1 MRSRFPTDCALNDIT
16 ELGREQVVWLM
27 GAPAGLKLHAELA
40 AALGGAALAALQRL
54 MPLYAAAAPLLP
66 MLLGQPQPLRHPLL
80 PAVQPSSCP
89 PPRQDAA
96 PV

>member
-1 MRSRFPTDCALNDIT
+1 MGHLYFSTQCVLNGFT
-16 ELGREQVVWLM
+16 ELERVQVVWLM

-66 MLLGQPQPLRHPLL
+66 MLLGQPQTLRPPLL
-80 PAVQPSSCP
+80 PFS
-89 PPRQDAA
+89 DAT
-96 PV
+96 